1 MRIALNQNHS
11 NIFRNRLCVGL
22 PPLDHLVGQVGVTN
36 EFVLTGERARLSV
49 HWNCCH
55 SKTFRSQELTSLHS
69 SAWSSMTRIYPRP
82 DLPLVASW
90 TLAPKL
96 LGEG

>member
-1 MRIALNQNHS
+1 MDDHGQTNEDHAQPEPQEYFHK
-11 NIFRNRLCVGL
+11 LCVGL

-36 EFVLTGERARLSV
+36 EFVLTGERARLRV

-69 SAWSSMTRIYPRP
+69 SAWSSMTRIYPPP
-82 DLPLVASW
+82 DW
-90 TLAPKL
+90 TVGGLR
-96 LGEG
+96 GS

>member
-1 MRIALNQNHS
+1 MMTMVKTNEDRAQPEPQQYFQEQAMH
-11 NIFRNRLCVGL
+11 RL
-22 PPLDHLVGQVGVTN
+22 PLDHLVGQVRVTN

-82 DLPLVASW
+82 DLTVGGLRGS
-90 TLAPKL
+90 
-96 LGEG
+96 